1 MKIKYTENDRL
12 RTLDEV
18 KAFFEYLV
26 KDLSVSFHPD
36 ESFHETVDYK
46 TGEPTF
52 SDADADILD
61 NLMNDASSGCVSEG
75 KDIYE
80 LSWEVLR
87 KADAFKSTTNQGDY
101 DDKIDWEGNE
111 VETESKDEEAEEEEK
126 KEEVT
131 ETEIG
136 YPDDPLVAIEDVA
149 DALGNIS
156 MAIDNELSKF
166 TNSDLGDSMWTWAKK
181 LEEAAKKIIKIRTQK
196 SESTVSRNED
206 NDFYTWVQPDMI
218 EKIGAVIYELGITPD
233 ADFGKGDEK
242 PWLDKIVAILK
253 SGEVGN

>member
-26 KDLSVSFHPD
+26 KDLSVSFNPD
-36 ESFHETVDYK
+36 ESFHETIDYK

-61 NLMNDASSGCVSEG
+61 NLMNDASGVCASEG

-101 DDKIDWEGNE
+101 NDKIDWEGNG
-111 VETESKDEEAEEEEK
+111 VETESKDEENEEEK
-126 KEEVT
+126 KEKVT
-131 ETEIG
+131 ETELG
-136 YPDDPLVAIEDVA
+136 HPDDPLVAIEDVA
-149 DALGNIS
+149 DALNSLG
-156 MAIDNELSKF
+156 MAIDMELSKF
-166 TNSDLGDSMWTWAKK
+166 TNSDLGDSLWTWAKK
-181 LEEAAKKIIKIRTQK
+181 LEEAAKKMIKIRSQK
-196 SESTVSRNED
+196 SESTVPRNED
-206 NDFYTWVQPDMI
+206 NDFYTWIQPDMI
-218 EKIGAVIYELGITPD
+218 EKIGEVIYKLGTTPD
-233 ADFGKGDEK
+233 ADFSKESVKPYLDEIMK
-242 PWLDKIVAILK
+242 ILK